1 MDDPA
6 PRELTPPPLQAPTAK
21 EKKYDRQLRLWAA
34 AGQRALE
41 ESHVLLV
48 IGEAVDGSN
57 TSVAGA
63 ETLKNLILPSIGRFT
78 IADSATVTEAD
89 LGVNFFLEPSSL
101 GKSRAEE
108 MRTFLQELNPDV
120 EGYAISEQLSQW
132 LPREESLRPYNL
144 IIACAPVASDVL
156 ERLCTYASDNS
167 IPLVHVL
174 SQGFYGTFSVQLPS
188 EFPVVD
194 THPEPDT
201 IQDLRL
207 LSPWPELEAA
217 RKELGDITKYDDHDH
232 GHIPWL
238 LLLLY
243 YLEDYKTSHEGKYP
257 SSFKEK
263 TEFRTMVG
271 AQARTSNAEGG
282 EENFDEACAA
292 VLKSISPPTV
302 SSAVRDMFA
311 MPSCTSPSATSSN
324 FWITAN
330 AIQQF
335 YNKYHVLPLSGSI
348 PDMKAT
354 SEGYIRLQTI
364 YKTKARQDVAEVTH
378 TVRQLESK
386 LGRTSSPSAP
396 IAAAEIEQFCK
407 NAAFVKV
414 LTNPKGRMIPELR
427 LAHHHPKT
435 LAKIPALLT
444 AYDTI
449 SPIFLAMNHALF
461 TPAQIETWGA
471 LIDDITGDPLSEN
484 LSKAFEEVKRCQGA
498 EMHNT
503 SSVLGG
509 MVAQEAIKLLTRQYV
524 PVDGTVVWDGIRA
537 RTEVI
542 KL

>member
-1 MDDPA
+1 MTSQA

-48 IGEAVDGSN
+48 VGDTAEGSN
-57 TSVAGA
+57 SSVAGA

-89 LGVNFFLEPSSL
+89 LGVNFFLETSSL
-101 GKSRAEE
+101 GKPRAEE
-108 MRTFLQELNPDV
+108 TRTFLQELNPDV
-120 EGYAISEQLSQW
+120 EGYAISEPLSEW

-144 IIACAPVASDVL
+144 IIVCAPVAVDIL
-156 ERLCTYASDNS
+156 ERLCTYTSNNS

-174 SQGFYGTFSVQLPS
+174 SQGFYGTFSVQLPA

-194 THPEPDT
+194 THPDPDT

-207 LSPWPELEAA
+207 LSPWSELEAA
-217 RKELGDITKYDDHDH
+217 RRQLGDITKYDDHDH

-243 YLEDYKTSHEGKYP
+243 YMEDYKASHEGKYP
-257 SSFKEK
+257 SSFRDK

-271 AQARTSNAEGG
+271 AQARTSNSEGG

-311 MPSCTSPSATSSN
+311 MPSCTCPSATSSN
-324 FWITAN
+324 FWIIAN
-330 AIQQF
+330 AIHQF
-335 YNKYHVLPLSGSI
+335 YGKHNLLPLAGSI

-364 YKTKARQDVAEVTH
+364 YKTKARQDVAEVTN

-386 LGRTSSPSAP
+386 LGRTSPS
-396 IAAAEIEQFCK
+396 IANAEIEQFCK

-414 LTNPKGRMIPELR
+414 LTNPHGRTIPEVS
-427 LAHHHPKT
+427 LARQNPKT
-435 LAKIPALLT
+435 LAKIPSLLT
-444 AYDTI
+444 AYETI
-449 SPIFLAMNHALF
+449 SPIFVAMNQALF
-461 TPAQIETWGA
+461 TPAQIESWSA
-471 LIDDITGDPLSEN
+471 IVDDLTGELVGER
-484 LSKAFEEVKRCQGA
+484 LSKAFEEVKRCHGA

-524 PVDGTVVWDGIRA
+524 PVDGTVIWDGIQA
-537 RTEVI
+537 RTEII